1 LRRALHRPDW
11 GRAEQQIQ
19 QNLTRAL
26 REYFLTLSTTHLK
39 MSAQTKPNNNI
50 IERPPVIAI
59 MGHVDHGKSTLLDYI
74 RKTNIV
80 DTETGGITQR
90 LSAYE
95 VVHKAADGKDHKIT
109 FLDTPGHEAFKAIRT
124 RGAKVADIAVLV
136 VAADD
141 GVKPQTVEALKMIQ
155 AAKIPFVVAANKID
169 KEGVNIEWLKANLA
183 EHQIFVEGYGGDIS
197 LVPISA
203 KTGKGIPDLFDILIL
218 TAQLGEFT
226 GDTSKLAEGVVIE
239 ANLDKK
245 RGMSATILIKDGTLK
260 TGTFISTGTSFTP
273 VRILENFLGK
283 PVKEATFSS
292 PVRIIGWNEL
302 PSVGSLIKVFNTKKE
317 VEQHIEE
324 IKNNQKKGTQ
334 HKDVETDEMA
344 VVPIVIK
351 SSEVGSLEAIEHELK
366 KIENE
371 KIKLRVI
378 HKGVGEIN
386 ENDVK
391 SAGSRQNTLIVGFNV
406 KVDQSAKS
414 LAEKVGLEIHVFDI
428 IYKLSEWLQ
437 KVAIERTPRIRSEE
451 ATGTAKVLKVFSK
464 VKDKQVLG
472 GRVEKGQ
479 LMLGA
484 EVKILRRDFEIG
496 RGKIKELQRFK
507 NKAEEVGDGQEFGTL
522 VESKIEIAP
531 GDRLES
537 FQVVEK

>member
-1 LRRALHRPDW
+1 
-11 GRAEQQIQ
+11 
-19 QNLTRAL
+19 
-26 REYFLTLSTTHLK
+26 
-39 MSAQTKPNNNI
+39 
-50 IERPPVIAI
+50 
-59 MGHVDHGKSTLLDYI
+59 
-74 RKTNIV
+74 
-80 DTETGGITQR
+80 
-90 LSAYE
+90 
-95 VVHKAADGKDHKIT
+95 
-109 FLDTPGHEAFKAIRT
+109 
-124 RGAKVADIAVLV
+124 
-136 VAADD
+136 
-141 GVKPQTVEALKMIQ
+141 
-155 AAKIPFVVAANKID
+155 
-169 KEGVNIEWLKANLA
+169 
-183 EHQIFVEGYGGDIS
+183 
-197 LVPISA
+197 
-203 KTGKGIPDLFDILIL
+203 
-218 TAQLGEFT
+218 
-226 GDTSKLAEGVVIE
+226 
-239 ANLDKK
+239 
-245 RGMSATILIKDGTLK
+245 MSATILIKDGTLK

-414 LAEKVGLEIHVFDI
+414 LAEKVGLEIPVFDI

-451 ATGTAKVLKVFSK
+451 ATGTAKVLKIFSK

-537 FQVVEK
+537 FQIVEK